1 MFDFLLTHNY
11 TENPT
16 AFGIMITVMCTFL
29 LSSMVAMVYQWTTP
43 TIEKSDNFMQSMVLL
58 SIVAA
63 MVIQAIGDSLAR
75 GLGMLGALAIIR
87 FRTKLDNPRNIAF
100 VFAALANGIAC
111 GVYGFT
117 IAFIGSTA
125 FCAAAIIFRFSQLGT
140 KDILV
145 GSLKFSTSLD
155 KESITPIREI
165 LTKHCKKHKL
175 LSERYANIKKT
186 KTVKNEKG
194 AITDRVKVDITKE
207 YNYQLL
213 MKNEEQSR
221 LLAESLDTIE
231 DISDI
236 RLRFGE
242 SETKL

>member
-16 AFGIMITVMCTFL
+16 AFGILITVMCSFL
-29 LSSMVAMVYQWTTP
+29 LSSMVAIVYQWTTP

-125 FCAAAIIFRFSQLGT
+125 FCIAAIIFRFSQLGT
-140 KDILV
+140 QDILV
-145 GSLKFSTSLD
+145 GSLKFSTTLD
-155 KESITPIREI
+155 SKSISPITDVLR
-165 LTKHCKKHKL
+165 KHSKKYKL
-175 LSERYANIKKT
+175 LSEKYSNLKKT
-186 KTVKNEKG
+186 KAVKNEEG
-194 AITDRVKVDITKE
+194 VVIDRVKVEVTKE

-213 MKNEEQSR
+213 MQNENQSR
-221 LLAESLDTIE
+221 LLAEALDNIE
-231 DISDI
+231 DISDV